1 MDLLKAIGRT
11 LIILLIIFSVCI
23 GVLVIATPIIALIVC
38 GISYLADKLNI
49 AEITYI
55 DCFVMVLI
63 PLTVYLVYGNYKEI
77 KQEKKRRDE

>member
-11 LIILLIIFSVCI
+11 LIILLLILSVSV
-23 GVLVIATPIIALIVC
+23 GAFVIATPIISLIVC
-38 GISYLADKLNI
+38 GMDYLADKLNMT
-49 AEITYI
+49 EITYI

-63 PLTVYLVYGNYKEI
+63 PLTVCLVYGNYKDI